1 MSRALQLRLE
11 RADLQPPPALEDR
24 SCKTGE
30 KSAGKEGLD
39 SACLRAHVSRRAGCR
54 RPAGAENPEDG
65 RESSGPPPAS
75 LSDQRCRA
83 EPARLNN
90 RPALLDR

>member
-24 SCKTGE
+24 SCKTGD
-30 KSAGKEGLD
+30 KSAEKEGMFGFSLL
-39 SACLRAHVSRRAGCR
+39 ACPRQQTRRH
-54 RPAGAENPEDG
+54 AGAENPEDG

-83 EPARLNN
+83 EPARFNN